1 MPGENSE
8 ACCDRVFTLRLR
20 RLRPP
25 EETVFKIAGLP
36 RKDKTFR
43 FLAAEL
49 VIDESTP
56 KIADCTATGRPYN
69 RHRTDTGNAPSR

>member
-1 MPGENSE
+1 MTSWGDRPKDRSVVPGENSE

-49 VIDESTP
+49 ITEELVP
-56 KIADCTATGRPYN
+56 QQWRRATTR
-69 RHRTDTGNAPSR
+69 R